1 MPAYTN
7 GVYQDR
13 TVPKNSSAGV
23 GKGISEKTDRPGM
36 GVSQYG
42 NPTSKNSKM
51 PSRGHD
57 NKNNSTYK

>member
-1 MPAYTN
+1 MPSHTN
-7 GVYQDR
+7 GVYQNHK
-13 TVPKNSSAGV
+13 VPSNSSAGV
-23 GKGISEKTDRPGM
+23 GKGISEKTHSPGM